1 MQPFKNVSK
10 IAMSAP
16 YPSTKGRTIVAI
28 IAVGPMI
35 IFKNYDWRY
44 KMLQGAMS
52 SEAIVPHYSF
62 KRIRDYDLQARM
74 IDSRDAVI
82 VRDIHDKKSSMDNE
96 TSLRDTSLNEEYIL
110 DRTDIKAIFI
120 TLYTIVFV
128 SCFLGNSMVILVVTF
143 SRRLRSITNFFLA
156 NLAVADFCVGI
167 FCVYQTLTNYLMNS
181 WPLGDVLC
189 KVYMFVH
196 ALSYTASVLI
206 LMVVCIERYL
216 AIVYPIKCRSV
227 LTRSR
232 LQLVIGIV
240 WIVAAIYAL
249 PRFFYVETMENRLI
263 TGDVDVICI
272 ANIQKHNK
280 TLLDAVNLVFLYLL
294 PLLLM
299 SCLYSRIAVG
309 LRRSGTTLGG
319 PGLATK
325 SKNDSLHRVH
335 DSSRNVLRA
344 RRGVIRMLIA
354 VVMMFAVCNLPQQA
368 RIAWRHWS
376 SNSRAHDFYITLP
389 EEIASIRDHA
399 TRAWSLVT
407 VRNPYICQQAV
418 RIAKNTVTNNY
429 ALLAVIYAKV

>member
-1 MQPFKNVSK
+1 
-10 IAMSAP
+10 
-16 YPSTKGRTIVAI
+16 
-28 IAVGPMI
+28 
-35 IFKNYDWRY
+35 
-44 KMLQGAMS
+44 
-52 SEAIVPHYSF
+52 
-62 KRIRDYDLQARM
+62 M
-74 IDSRDAVI
+74 IDNRDAVI
-82 VRDIHDKKSSMDNE
+82 HEIHDKKGLMENDSSLHDI
-96 TSLRDTSLNEEYIL
+96 SANEEYIL
-110 DRTDIKAIFI
+110 DRADIRIIFI
-120 TLYTIVFV
+120 TLYTVVFV
-128 SCFLGNSMVILVVTF
+128 SCFLGNLMVIFVVTF

-181 WPLGDVLC
+181 WPLGDTLC

-232 LQLVIGIV
+232 LQMVIGIV

-272 ANIQKHNK
+272 ANMQKHNK

-309 LRRSGTTLGG
+309 LRRSGTTLDRS
-319 PGLATK
+319 GLAKTK
-325 SKNDSLHRVH
+325 SKNNSLHRVH
-335 DSSRNVLRA
+335 NSSRNVLRA

-376 SNSRAHDFYITLP
+376 SSYDRSSNFTTVLTLFTFLISYANSCLNPFLYAFLSRNFQKGMSELLSCRKTRNRSSVLVMGRTAAET
-389 EEIASIRDHA
+389 A
-399 TRAWSLVT
+399 TRQENSGGNANHFRQNLLSFHSDRDSSVALPPST
-407 VRNPYICQQAV
+407 EQTIYE
-418 RIAKNTVTNNY
+418 KN
-429 ALLAVIYAKV
+429 

>member
-1 MQPFKNVSK
+1 
-10 IAMSAP
+10 
-16 YPSTKGRTIVAI
+16 
-28 IAVGPMI
+28 
-35 IFKNYDWRY
+35 
-44 KMLQGAMS
+44 
-52 SEAIVPHYSF
+52 
-62 KRIRDYDLQARM
+62 M

-82 VRDIHDKKSSMDNE
+82 VHEIHDKKSSMDNE
-96 TSLRDTSLNEEYIL
+96 TSLHDVSPNEEYIL

-128 SCFLGNSMVILVVTF
+128 SCFLGNLMVIFVVTF

-240 WIVAAIYAL
+240 WIVAAVYAL

-376 SNSRAHDFYITLP
+376 SSYDRSSNFSTLLTLSTFLISYTNSCLNPFLYAFLSRNFQKGMRELLNCGETRNRSSVLVMGRTAGETATTRQENGGSNVNHFRRNLLSFHSDRDSSAALP
-389 EEIASIRDHA
+389 PSTEQ
-399 TRAWSLVT
+399 T
-407 VRNPYICQQAV
+407 ICEKTSQ
-418 RIAKNTVTNNY
+418 
-429 ALLAVIYAKV
+429 

>member
-1 MQPFKNVSK
+1 MHRALSDTHFQL
-10 IAMSAP
+10 
-16 YPSTKGRTIVAI
+16 IVQSR
-28 IAVGPMI
+28 
-35 IFKNYDWRY
+35 F
-44 KMLQGAMS
+44 
-52 SEAIVPHYSF
+52 
-62 KRIRDYDLQARM
+62 RM
-74 IDSRDAVI
+74 IDNRDAVFRKI
-82 VRDIHDKKSSMDNE
+82 RDKKSLMDNE
-96 TSLRDTSLNEEYIL
+96 TSLHDISLNEEYIL
-110 DRTDIKAIFI
+110 DRTDVRVIFI
-120 TLYTIVFV
+120 TLYSIVFV
-128 SCFLGNSMVILVVTF
+128 FCFIGNSMVIFVVTF

-181 WPLGDVLC
+181 WRLGDFLC

-249 PRFFYVETMENRLI
+249 PRFFYVETIQNRLI
-263 TGDVDVICI
+263 TGDVDIICI

-280 TLLDAVNLVFLYLL
+280 TLLDVVNLVFLYLL

-299 SCLYSRIAVG
+299 CCLYTRIAVG
-309 LRRSGTTLGG
+309 LWRSGTTLGG

-335 DSSRNVLRA
+335 SSGRNVLRA

-354 VVMMFAVCNLPQQA
+354 VVMMFAICNLPQQA

-376 SNSRAHDFYITLP
+376 SSYDRSSNFSTLLTLSTFLISYTNSCLNPFLYAFLSRNFRKG
-389 EEIASIRDHA
+389 IRELLNCGKARNRSSVLVMGRTARETA
-399 TRAWSLVT
+399 TRQENDEGKVNDFRRSSLVCFSSDRDSS
-407 VRNPYICQQAV
+407 VAV
-418 RIAKNTVTNNY
+418 PPSTEQT
-429 ALLAVIYAKV
+429 IYEKSSY

>member
-1 MQPFKNVSK
+1 
-10 IAMSAP
+10 
-16 YPSTKGRTIVAI
+16 
-28 IAVGPMI
+28 
-35 IFKNYDWRY
+35 
-44 KMLQGAMS
+44 
-52 SEAIVPHYSF
+52 
-62 KRIRDYDLQARM
+62 M
-74 IDSRDAVI
+74 IDSRDVVVI
-82 VRDIHDKKSSMDNE
+82 HEIHGKRSSMDNE
-96 TSLRDTSLNEEYIL
+96 TSLRDISLNEEYIL
-110 DRTDIKAIFI
+110 DRTDIRLIFI

-128 SCFLGNSMVILVVTF
+128 FCFLGNLMVIFVVTF

-156 NLAVADFCVGI
+156 NLAVADFCVGV

-240 WIVAAIYAL
+240 WIVAAVYAL

-263 TGDVDVICI
+263 NGDVDVICI

-319 PGLATK
+319 SGLATK
-325 SKNDSLHRVH
+325 SKDDSLHRVH
-335 DSSRNVLRA
+335 NSSRNVLRA

-354 VVMMFAVCNLPQQA
+354 VVMTFAVCNLPQQA

-376 SNSRAHDFYITLP
+376 PSYDRSSNFSTLLTLFTFLISYTNSCLNPFLYAFLSRNFQKGMRELLNRRKTRNRSSVLIMGRAAGGGET
-389 EEIASIRDHA
+389 A
-399 TRAWSLVT
+399 TRQEDDGGNVNHFRQNLLSFHSDRDSSVALPPST
-407 VRNPYICQQAV
+407 EQTICEKASQ
-418 RIAKNTVTNNY
+418 
-429 ALLAVIYAKV
+429 